1 MQDVQ
6 AMMGTTKL
14 LKWAGSK
21 SGIIHRIIPY
31 LNFNQEYIEP
41 FCGSAAFFFESKPK
55 CAHLN
60 DTNKDLIRFYRHIKE
75 NYESVFDVYSSIAV
89 GELEYYKARDEYN
102 IESCAIRKSGL
113 FIYLNHYCFNGIYRT
128 NKSGNFNTPFGAKI
142 KAKKKL
148 KLADFERAAQILK
161 SATLDDN
168 DFETFLI
175 KLNPNNA
182 CIYMDPPY
190 FTDDERVFGEYGA
203 TTFKK
208 EDLTRLAR
216 IATDLADKN
225 RIVISYRQ
233 CSEFCEL
240 FGNYIAGTTNV
251 VRNVGGFR
259 GRRKRDTELI
269 AIMDFKQCAR

>member
-6 AMMGTTKL
+6 AIPSATKL

-21 SGIIHRIIPY
+21 SGIIHRIVPY
-31 LNFNQEYIEP
+31 LNFDQEYIEP

-60 DTNKDLIRFYRHIKE
+60 DTNKDLIRFYRDIKE
-75 NYESVFDVYSSIAV
+75 NHESVFDIYRSIEV
-89 GELEYYKARDEYN
+89 GECEYYKARDEYN
-102 IESCAIRKSGL
+102 AESDTIRKSGL

-142 KAKKKL
+142 KSKTKL
-148 KLADFERAAQILK
+148 KLVDFARAAQVLK
-161 SATLDDN
+161 SATLNDN
-168 DFETFLI
+168 DFEKFLVE
-175 KLNPNNA
+175 LNPKNA

-208 EDLTRLAR
+208 EDLGRLAK
-216 IATDLADKN
+216 IAMELADTN

-240 FGNYIAGTTNV
+240 FGKYIAGTTSV
-251 VRNVGGFR
+251 VRNVGGFK
-259 GRRKRDTELI
+259 GRRKQDTELI
-269 AIMDFKQCAR
+269 AIMDFKKCAR